1 MPFSSREGINIF
13 LAGYVPTETMRFR
26 DVEITFK
33 ISDNIEGIEQDK
45 NAGTKYPLI
54 FKQLGDFKLKIEPG
68 QFFTSEII
76 VLLGENGTGKTTFV
90 RILAGKDKQ
99 LKNKV

>member
-1 MPFSSREGINIF
+1 MPFSAKEGINIF

-26 DVEITFK
+26 EESLDFH
-33 ISDNIEGIEQDK
+33 ISDTIEGVEQDK
-45 NAGTKYPLI
+45 KAGQKYPLL

-68 QFFTSEII
+68 SFYSSEII

-90 RILAGKDKQ
+90 RILAGKDK
-99 LKNKV
+99 